1 MVNFICSKCE
11 KEFKQKGHYE
21 RHLARVR
28 SCTNK
33 KVQPPSTS
41 NIQPLEGLTFIDL
54 FCGIG
59 GFHLAL
65 SNLGAK
71 CLLACDIDEKC
82 RAIYKTNTGLEP
94 KSDIKELKSEE
105 IPAFDILCGG
115 FPCQAFSHA
124 GRQGGFE
131 DTRGTLFREIAR
143 ILKDKQPKYFLL
155 ENVKNL
161 KGHDGGKTLSI
172 IYKSLQ
178 DVGYLTQEPI
188 VLSPH
193 HLGVPQHRE
202 RVFLLGI
209 RKDLVTSPFKPFPA
223 LPTQKTNLS
232 TILESGDIS
241 KSLCLSKSDTEV
253 LDLWEEFL
261 QFFKEKQIK
270 LPTFPIWSEDW
281 DSTYSLTDLPEWK
294 QKFIQQ
300 NRQFYK
306 ENQQFLDEWLLK
318 ARTNLH
324 FTGARTKFEWQC
336 GSFQPNDSLWTNL
349 FTFRPSGIRV
359 KRANYSPAL
368 VAMAQIV
375 YIGSQKRKLS
385 PREVARLQSFPDSF
399 QLHPSMSVAYKQ
411 FGNSV
416 NVDVVKRMATYLVTE
431 MLPTAP

>member
-1 MVNFICSKCE
+1 MVNLVCSKCG
-11 KEFKQKGHYE
+11 KEFKQKGHYD
-21 RHLARVR
+21 RHLARIR
-28 SCTNK
+28 SCSNK
-33 KVQPPSTS
+33 SEVQEQCITS
-41 NIQPLEGLTFIDL
+41 EPLKGFRYIDL
-54 FCGIG
+54 FSGIG
-59 GFHLAL
+59 GFHLAFTQ
-65 SNLGAK
+65 LGAE
-71 CLLACDIDEKC
+71 CVLACDIDPKC
-82 RAIYKTNTGLEP
+82 REIYKKNFGLEP
-94 KSDIKELKSEE
+94 KADIKELKSEE
-105 IPAFDILCGG
+105 IPDFDILCGG

-124 GRQGGFE
+124 GKQGGFE
-131 DTRGTLFREIAR
+131 DTRGTLFREMAR

-161 KGHDGGKTLSI
+161 KGHDKGKTISI

-178 DVGYLTQEPI
+178 EVGYVTQEPI

-193 HLGVPQHRE
+193 HLGIPQHRE

-209 RKDLVTSPFKPFPA
+209 RKDLVHSSFQPFPA
-223 LPTQKTNLS
+223 LPKKTTHLS
-232 TILESGDIS
+232 TILESGGVS
-241 KSLCLSKSDTEV
+241 KSLSLSKSDTEI
-253 LDLWEEFL
+253 LTLWEEFL
-261 QFFKEKQIK
+261 QYFKAKQIK

-281 DSTYSLTDLPEWK
+281 DSTYAITDLPVWK

-306 ENQQFLDEWLLK
+306 ENQQFLDEWLFK
-318 ARTNLH
+318 ARTH
-324 FTGARTKFEWQC
+324 PAFTGSRTKFEWQC
-336 GSFQPNDSLWTNL
+336 GSFQANDSLWTNL

-416 NVDVVKRMATYLVTE
+416 NVEVIKKMATYLVTQ

>member
-1 MVNFICSKCE
+1 MVNLVCSKCG
-11 KEFKQKGHYE
+11 KEFRQKGHYE
-21 RHLARVR
+21 RHLARIR
-28 SCTNK
+28 SCSNK
-33 KVQPPSTS
+33 KEEDETRPE
-41 NIQPLEGLTFIDL
+41 QPLQGLTFVDL

-65 SNLGAK
+65 TDLGAK
-71 CLLACDIDEKC
+71 CVLACDIDEKC
-82 RAIYKTNTGLEP
+82 RDIYKKNFGLEP

-161 KGHDGGKTLSI
+161 KGHDKGKTISI

-178 DVGYLTQEPI
+178 EVGYVTQEPI

-209 RKDLVTSPFKPFPA
+209 RKDLVQTPLQPFPA
-223 LPTQKTNLS
+223 LPTKRTNLS
-232 TILESGDIS
+232 TILQEGEVS
-241 KSLCLSKSDTEV
+241 KTLSLSKTDTEI
-253 LDLWEEFL
+253 LTLWEEFL
-261 QFFKEKQIK
+261 QHFKAKGMK

-281 DSTYSLTDLPEWK
+281 DSTYALTDLPEWK

-306 ENQQFLDEWLLK
+306 DNQQFLDEWLLK
-318 ARTNLH
+318 ARTHLD
-324 FTGARTKFEWQC
+324 FTGSRTKFEWQC
-336 GSFQPNDSLWTNL
+336 GAFQPNDSLWTNL

-359 KRANYSPAL
+359 KRPNYSPAL

-375 YIGSQKRKLS
+375 YIGSQKRRLS
-385 PREVARLQSFPDSF
+385 PREVARLQSFPDTF
-399 QLHPSMSVAYKQ
+399 QLHPSISVVYKQ

-416 NVDVVKRMATYLVTE
+416 NVEVIKRMATYLVTE
-431 MLPTAP
+431 MLPTAS